1 MAQSC
6 PTRPKK
12 FRDGR
17 GEKIRDDKSAHIFGK
32 EGYFGCVHILQ
43 NKPKMNFSVDFSIE
57 TTISF
62 NFTAEHAKNAEA
74 SENSAMI
81 KQS

>member
-1 MAQSC
+1 MAQSGH
-6 PTRPKK
+6 TRPKK

-43 NKPKMNFSVDFSIE
+43 NKPKMNLSLEESFTKETIILTKLRSI
-57 TTISF
+57 SGQF
-62 NFTAEHAKNAEA
+62 RV
-74 SENSAMI
+74 
-81 KQS
+81 